1 MFILSIYVYHLIFLK
16 DVYDLTQN
24 LLFISLSQNRKQMI
38 ITKTSA
44 FMKDIRIEILFIC
57 SFNSVVWPES
67 RWLALENDAG

>member
-16 DVYDLTQN
+16 DVYHLTQN
-24 LLFISLSQNRKQMI
+24 LLFTSLSQNRKQMI

-67 RWLALENDAG
+67 R